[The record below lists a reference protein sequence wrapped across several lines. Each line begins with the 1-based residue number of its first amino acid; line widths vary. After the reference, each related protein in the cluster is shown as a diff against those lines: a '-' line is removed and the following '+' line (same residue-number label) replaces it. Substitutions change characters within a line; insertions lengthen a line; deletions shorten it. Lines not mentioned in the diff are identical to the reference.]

1 MKIKSILACLL
12 ALSLAFFAFPLSAFA
27 TVYKPSNYEIA
38 HIETISNLNNLKSE
52 NLPYGTLQRVKV
64 GETVIECYQPVIS
77 YENGYLFEKY
87 GLMSHLAEDTFSFSL
102 GAWKFELV
110 SNYSS
115 GTVDFTIYNG
125 GVKKAGFGTALLDG
139 HYNCRYGFSYLLID
153 GVPLI
158 YFELMTTAD
167 FSANGYGSNSEYFF
181 REFNINSIPTSLC
194 EVNNDSYRYLIN
206 PTFGGGTFNPSDVE
220 VDIPGG
226 VQTPVKVLF
235 DSWTTCPNC
244 GSHNISYKSS
254 FLYSGVMVLTG
265 QVGWV
270 FKCRD
275 CGASWKGI
283 TNTNEDFEL
292 FKQYIAEAEYSENLV
307 VDSTLSPFTSTPS
320 TVDLPS
326 DVGGIGEYINQV
338 FSALSSFTSSFNSF
352 FSSVFA
358 VLPAPVVGVILL
370 GVGLVVIIGIIKA
383 VRG

>member
-1 MKIKSILACLL
+1 MKIKSILACFV
-12 ALSLAFFAFPLSAFA
+12 ALSLLLFAFPLSAFA
-27 TVYKPSNYEIA
+27 DDFFPSSLGYDIKYSTSYSG
-38 HIETISNLNNLKSE
+38 IDLSQV
-52 NLPYGTLQRVKV
+52 PFGTLMRVAV
-64 GETVIECYQPVIS
+64 GNDIVECYQPHSEEYTYNRLII
-77 YENGYLFEKY
+77 EKY
-87 GLMSHLAEDTFSFSL
+87 GLFTHLFEVSKDVSI
-102 GAWKFELV
+102 GAWTIR
-110 SNYSS
+110 Y
-115 GTVDFTIYNG
+115 IYNSSNRTYLI
-125 GVKKAGFGTALLDG
+125 KILLDG
-139 HYNCRYGFSYLLID
+139 VEVSSLGSTFSSDEPNVVRYGFSLVYINGKPYIWFMYLPQSLFAAKNVNKNLNYCLIKPSFNGLDTSLPESIDIKGYLLD
-153 GVPLI
+153 P
-158 YFELMTTAD
+158 TASGHS
-167 FSANGYGSNSEYFF
+167 FS
-181 REFNINSIPTSLC
+181 T
-194 EVNNDSYRYLIN
+194 
-206 PTFGGGTFNPSDVE
+206 E

-226 VQTPVKVLF
+226 GQTPATVFF

-283 TNTNEDFEL
+283 TSNQEELDL
-292 FKQYIAEAEYSENLV
+292 FKKYMAEIDYSESLV
-307 VDSTLSPFTSTPS
+307 EDSTLSPFTSTPS

-370 GVGLVVIIGIIKA
+370 GVGLVIIIGIIKA